1 MAKVKKKNKNG
12 KNKRK
17 VMIIG
22 AGGIGSFLIPLLDKT
37 DLYNIT
43 VYDPDVVETK
53 NITYQ
58 NFDEEDVEK
67 HKVKVMQERYPSIKA
82 EPYKVL
88 TAKQVK
94 GYDLVICCADNLAVR
109 RTLYA
114 SSGINWLDLRAQ
126 GRNAALISSL
136 ERPELYSSF
145 TAGPDGSFSCQ
156 GDSWEGDSSGV
167 HFMQVVAAGYGAQWI
182 QRWFNNEDVKK
193 HATYNG

>member
-1 MAKVKKKNKNG
+1 
-12 KNKRK
+12 
-17 VMIIG
+17 MIIG

-37 DLYNIT
+37 GLYDIT
-43 VYDPDVVETK
+43 AFDPDTVETK
-53 NITYQ
+53 NLTYQ

-67 HKVKVMQERYPSIKA
+67 HKVDVMDNRYSTVTGQ
-82 EPYKVL
+82 PYKVL

-94 GYDLVICCADNLAVR
+94 GFDLVICCADNLAVR
-109 RTLYA
+109 RTLY
-114 SSGINWLDLRAQ
+114 SSDGIKWLDLRAQ

-182 QRWFNNEDVKK
+182 QRWFNDEDVKK